1 MKKRYSEM
9 TKEELFAEMQHCL
22 GEKRKKEQAGFIS
35 EANILEQKYYM
46 AKSYLTDPETIL
58 TGQSYHVEGMEDLFF
73 VRYLNGVMAWGYF
86 SSNPDEE
93 VALPIGR
100 LQALK

>member
-1 MKKRYSEM
+1 M
-9 TKEELFAEMQHCL
+9 TREELFAEMQRCL

-46 AKSYLTDPETIL
+46 AKSYLTDPSTIV
-58 TGQSYHVEGMEDLFF
+58 TGEYYRVEEMDDLFF

-86 SSNPDEE
+86 ESNPDEE
-93 VALPIGR
+93 AALPIGR
-100 LQALK
+100 LQAPK

>member
-9 TKEELFAEMQHCL
+9 TREELFAEMQSTL

-35 EANILEQKYYM
+35 EANILEQKFYM

-58 TGQSYHVEGMEDLFF
+58 AGQQYRVEGMEDLFS
-73 VRYLNGVMAWGYF
+73 VRYLNGVMAWGTF
-86 SSNPDEE
+86 SSAPDEE
-93 VALPIGR
+93 IALPIGR
-100 LQALK
+100 LEPVE